1 MDTETKR
8 SGLQWRTDAQGTMG
22 ANGAPGTAW
31 DIRESSGRSLQV
43 MRAGGVPIEGTE
55 QNALG
60 TSQAVQWLRLCAC
73 NAGGVDLIPGTK
85 IPYAT

>member
-1 MDTETKR
+1 
-8 SGLQWRTDAQGTMG
+8 
-22 ANGAPGTAW
+22 
-31 DIRESSGRSLQV
+31 